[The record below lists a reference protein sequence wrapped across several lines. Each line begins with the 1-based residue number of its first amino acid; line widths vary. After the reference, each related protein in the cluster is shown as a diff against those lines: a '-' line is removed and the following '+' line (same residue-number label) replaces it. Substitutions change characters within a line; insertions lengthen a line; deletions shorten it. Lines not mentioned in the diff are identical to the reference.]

1 MIHPTAM
8 VDPSARLSTGVV
20 IGPGCV
26 IGPDVEIGE
35 NTWIGAYAVIN
46 GPTRIGRDNKIYQFN
61 SLGDV
66 PQDKKYRGERSFLEI
81 GERNVIREYCTF
93 NRGTEQGG
101 GVTRVGDDNWIMAYV
116 HIAHDCQVGNHT
128 VMANGTTLAG
138 HVVAGDYAT
147 FGAFTMVHQFC
158 ALGAHSFTA
167 MGTVVFKD
175 VPPFVTVAGNT
186 ARPRG
191 LNTEGLR
198 RRGYTPETI
207 RNLRRAYKL
216 IYKQGLTVDQASAEL
231 EVLAG
236 ECPEV
241 ELMVCALR
249 HSGRGVVR

>member
-1 MIHPTAM
+1 MI
-8 VDPSARLSTGVV
+8 DPGACLARGVAV
-20 IGPGCV
+20 GPGCV

-35 NTWIGAYAVIN
+35 NTWIGAYVVIQ
-46 GPTRIGRDNKIYQFN
+46 GPTRIGRDNKVFQFN

-66 PQDKKYRGERSFLEI
+66 PQDKKYRGERSLLEI

-93 NRGTEQGG
+93 NRGTAQGG
-101 GVTRVGDDNWIMAYV
+101 GVTRIGDDNWIMAYV

-128 VMANGTTLAG
+128 VLANGTTAAG
-138 HVVAGDYAT
+138 HVVVGDYAT
-147 FGAFTMVHQFC
+147 CGAFTMVHQFC

-175 VPPFVTVAGNT
+175 VLPFVTVAGNT

-207 RNLRRAYKL
+207 LTLRRAYKL
-216 IYKQGLTVDQASAEL
+216 IYKQGLTVEQAIAEL
-231 EVLAG
+231 EELVR
-236 ECPEV
+236 ECPELEV
-241 ELMVCALR
+241 MVSALR
-249 HSGRGVVR
+249 SSGRGIVR

>member
-1 MIHPTAM
+1 M
-8 VDPSARLSTGVV
+8 
-20 IGPGCV
+20 

-35 NTWIGAYAVIN
+35 NTSIGAYAVIQ
-46 GPTRIGRDNKIYQFN
+46 GPTRIGRDNKISQFN

-93 NRGTEQGG
+93 NRGTAQGG
-101 GVTRVGDDNWIMAYV
+101 GVTRIGNDNWIMAYV
-116 HIAHDCQVGNHT
+116 HIAHDCQIGNHT
-128 VMANGTTLAG
+128 VMANGTTMAG
-138 HVVAGDYAT
+138 HVVVGDHAT

-158 ALGAHSFTA
+158 SLGTHSFTA
-167 MGTVVFKD
+167 MGTVVLKD
-175 VPPFVTVAGNT
+175 VLPFVTVAGNT

-207 RNLRRAYKL
+207 LTLRRAYKL
-216 IYKQGLTVDQASAEL
+216 IYKQGRTVDQAIGEL
-231 EVLAG
+231 EELAS

-241 ELMVCALR
+241 ELMVSALR
-249 HSGRGVVR
+249 HSGRGIVR